1 MVPLSVKTV
10 RSNPLDDVTYDLIAL
25 LHEKSKTLETYGQYI
40 EDAGGDE
47 TLLKLFEK
55 MRADEEDHIF
65 QLRAQL
71 SLRMGSVDG
80 FVERAPRSEGGVTRS
95 SR

>member
-1 MVPLSVKTV
+1 MVPLSAKTV

-25 LHEKSKTLETYGQYI
+25 LHEKSKSLETYGQYI
-40 EDAGGDE
+40 DDARGDE
-47 TLLKLFEK
+47 PLLKLFEK

-71 SLRMGSVDG
+71 SLRMGSTNG
-80 FVERAPRSEGGVTRS
+80 FVERAPRSEGGVATS